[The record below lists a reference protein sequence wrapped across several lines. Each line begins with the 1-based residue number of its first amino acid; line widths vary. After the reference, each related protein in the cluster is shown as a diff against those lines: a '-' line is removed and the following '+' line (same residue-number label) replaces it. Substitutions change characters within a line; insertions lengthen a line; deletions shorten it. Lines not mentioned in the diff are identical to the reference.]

1 MSDRLVIGIDAR
13 AAAEVPAGRGRYVRE
28 LLAALARR
36 DDDVEYRLYA
46 RERWPRGGAADA
58 GAADPLDA
66 RFQWRL
72 LDARDPLWHIRAAR
86 AANRECGVFLS
97 TNSYLTAWFTRIPC
111 AVVVYDLITFKPEAR
126 PQRRASL
133 IERATARPAITRA
146 KALLCISEWTRQ
158 DLIARFPKAASKAT
172 AIPLAASAHTPS
184 TDAVERLAL
193 DRPYVL
199 AVGTLEPRKNLG
211 RLIQAWSKLP
221 TSVRE
226 SHTLALVGPTGW
238 EMDEVLAPV
247 RAAKDDVRLVGFVSD
262 ADLAALYEHC
272 ASFCYPSLYEGF
284 GLPVL
289 EAMQAGAPVVCSN
302 TSSLPEV
309 GGDAVAYVNP
319 LDSNEIARVLER
331 VLGDPRE
338 RARLSAAGRHRA
350 QQFSWD
356 EVGRRTYEA
365 VAALA

>member
-1 MSDRLVIGIDAR
+1 MSDRPVIGIDAR

-28 LLAALARR
+28 LLSALARR

-46 RERWPRGGAADA
+46 RTPWDG
-58 GAADPLDA
+58 PLDD
-66 RFQWRL
+66 RFEWRL
-72 LDARDPLWHIRAAR
+72 IGDRDPLWHLRAAR
-86 AANRECGVFLS
+86 AANRECDVFLS
-97 TNSYLTAWFTRIPC
+97 TNSYLTAWFTRVPTAI
-111 AVVVYDLITFKPEAR
+111 VVYDLITFKPEAR

-133 IERATARPAITRA
+133 IERATARPAIRRA
-146 KALLCISEWTRQ
+146 GALLCISDWTRA
-158 DLIARFPKAASKAT
+158 DLVERFPTAAPKAI
-172 AIPLAASAHTPS
+172 AIPLAASPQPDV
-184 TDAVERLAL
+184 DAEAAVARLGL

-211 RLIQAWSKLP
+211 RLIDAWSRLP
-221 TSVRE
+221 AAVRE

-247 RAAKDDVRLVGFVSD
+247 RAASDDVRLLGFVSD
-262 ADLAALYEHC
+262 DDLAALYERC
-272 ASFCYPSLYEGF
+272 SVFCYPSLYEGF

-319 LDSNEIARVLER
+319 LDAAEIAAVLER
-331 VLGDPRE
+331 VLGDPEE
-338 RARLSAAGRHRA
+338 RRRLSAAGRERA
-350 QQFSWD
+350 QSFSWD
-356 EVGRRTYEA
+356 ETARLTFEA
-365 VAALA
+365 TTALA

>member
-28 LLAALARR
+28 LLCALARR
-36 DDDVEYRLYA
+36 DDEVEYRLYA
-46 RERWPRGGAADA
+46 RREWPERGADA
-58 GAADPLDA
+58 PPLDS
-66 RFQWRL
+66 RFSWRL
-72 LDARDPLWHIRAAR
+72 IDAPDPLWHLRAAL
-86 AANRECGVFLS
+86 AANRDCSVFLS

-133 IERATARPAITRA
+133 IERATARPAIARA
-146 KALLCISEWTRQ
+146 DSLICISEWTRE
-158 DLIARFPKAASKAT
+158 DLVARFPKAAAKAV
-172 AIPLAASAHTPS
+172 AIPLAAAPQPQV
-184 TDAVERLAL
+184 DAQAAVARLGL

-211 RLIQAWSKLP
+211 RLIEAWSKLP
-221 TSVRE
+221 AATRE

-247 RAAKDDVRLVGFVSD
+247 KAARDDVRLVGFVSD
-262 ADLAALYEHC
+262 DDLAALYEC
-272 ASFCYPSLYEGF
+272 CSVFCYPSLYEGF

-289 EAMQAGAPVVCSN
+289 EAMQAGAPVICSN

-319 LDSNEIARVLER
+319 LDSMEIAGVIER
-331 VLGDPRE
+331 VLGDPEERRRLSTAGRE
-338 RARLSAAGRHRA
+338 RAQRFNWDVTAG
-350 QQFSWD
+350 Q
-356 EVGRRTYEA
+356 TYENL
-365 VAALA
+365 VGLA